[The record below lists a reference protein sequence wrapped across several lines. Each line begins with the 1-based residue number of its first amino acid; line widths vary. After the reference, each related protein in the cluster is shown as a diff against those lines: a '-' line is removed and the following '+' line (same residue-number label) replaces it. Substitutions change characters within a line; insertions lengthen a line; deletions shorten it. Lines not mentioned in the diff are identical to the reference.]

1 MLCPRCGAPATPADK
16 FCAVCASPL
25 TPSGPGAFG
34 APPPPP
40 PPPPFPAPGF
50 GAPPEPPPNY
60 GSPSGGFG
68 PPPPAPFGAPPGS
81 PPGFPPAPEG
91 GPAGF
96 GPPPPFGPQPGG
108 YGAPQPPPPVPLKPP
123 PFPPEP
129 PIYGAPGGG
138 YGLAP
143 SFPEQQGSYPG
154 PPPPRPGFG
163 PPPQP
168 GFGPPPQP
176 QGARCVQGH
185 AIPAGGSFC
194 MEGGHPIALDGIQM
208 SGDPFNQTAYAP
220 NQHGASAPP
229 PMPQASG
236 SGAYGEP
243 PQPQQNIAPPGPP
256 PAYIP
261 PPPAVRPPTPA
272 PPRAAGQESRRTL
285 AGFLVSFQDDT
296 LGRFWPLWQGK
307 NIVGRAET
315 GQKVDIEIA
324 HGTTSTH
331 HATVEI
337 DGGRLVL
344 ADLGSTNGTFHNEE
358 AIGFQGRRELRDGD
372 KIRFGGFSV
381 ILLSVAARA

>member
-1 MLCPRCGAPATPADK
+1 MVRPRRRRSALLQAR
-16 FCAVCASPL
+16 L
-25 TPSGPGAFG
+25 
-34 APPPPP
+34 
-40 PPPPFPAPGF
+40 
-50 GAPPEPPPNY
+50 
-60 GSPSGGFG
+60 
-68 PPPPAPFGAPPGS
+68 PGS
-81 PPGFPPAPEG
+81 RRRPTAA
-91 GPAGF
+91 PAGF

-123 PFPPEP
+123 PSPA
-129 PIYGAPGGG
+129 GATDLRRTGWR
-138 YGLAP
+138 LWLSAP

-154 PPPPRPGFG
+154 PPLPRPGFG
-163 PPPQP
+163 PPPAARLRP
-168 GFGPPPQP
+168 APAARRRSAPAAAGRALRA
-176 QGARCVQGH
+176 GARD
-185 AIPAGGSFC
+185 PGGRLVLYRR
-194 MEGGHPIALDGIQM
+194 GGHPIALDGIQM

-220 NQHGASAPP
+220 NQQGASAPP

-243 PQPQQNIAPPGPP
+243 PQPQQNLAPPGPP

-272 PPRAAGQESRRTL
+272 PPRAAGQESRRAL
-285 AGFLVSFQDDT
+285 AGFLVSFQDDA
-296 LGRFWPLWQGK
+296 LGKFWPLWQGK